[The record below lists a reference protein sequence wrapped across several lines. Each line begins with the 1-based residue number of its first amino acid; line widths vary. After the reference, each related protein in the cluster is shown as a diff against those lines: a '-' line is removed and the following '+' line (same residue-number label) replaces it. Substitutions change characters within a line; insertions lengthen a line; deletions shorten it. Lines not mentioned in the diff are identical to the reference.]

1 MFKYL
6 FPFFPPEKE
15 HWAASARILHW
26 LTLLWL
32 LIGLV
37 VLFSASY
44 PIASEDFGDGLYYV
58 KRQGIWAYLGLILFN
73 VINLTPLSRLLKMTP
88 KILLILLALIIA
100 TRFWGVE
107 INGARRWIGV
117 GSFLMQPSELIKPFL
132 VLQGAILFSQWHRIT
147 IKKRFSWLL
156 IFAVVLGAILVQ
168 PNLSNTALCGISLW
182 LIALMGMIR
191 WRDLGLV
198 ALTGVGLALAS
209 IFSNEYQQ
217 RRVTSFMNPWAQA
230 GGDGYQLTQS
240 LMAIG
245 SGGTWGSGLGLSH
258 QKLFYLPIQY
268 TDFIFAVFAEE
279 FGFVGCVMLL
289 ILIMTWGTVAALVA
303 AQAQKTVH
311 RLIAGGAL
319 IFIVG
324 QALIN
329 IGVATGS
336 LPTTGLPFPLF
347 SYGGNSVLS
356 SLFLAALVIRVA
368 RENKEGNVVEFPQVS
383 RLGI

>member
-6 FPFFPPEKE
+6 FPFFSPEKE
-15 HWAASARILHW
+15 HWAAFARILHW

-58 KRQGIWAYLGLILFN
+58 KRQGIWAYLGLVVFN
-73 VINLTPLSRLLKMTP
+73 LITLTPVSRLLKMTP
-88 KILLILLALIIA
+88 PILLILLGLIIA
-100 TRFWGVE
+100 TKFWGVE
-107 INGARRWIGV
+107 INGAQRWIGV
-117 GSFLMQPSELIKPFL
+117 GSFLIQPSELIKPFL
-132 VLQGAILFSQWHRIT
+132 VLQGAILFSQWHRIK
-147 IKKRFSWLL
+147 IEKRFFWLL
-156 IFAVVLGAILVQ
+156 IFAGILGAILVQ
-168 PNLSNTALCGISLW
+168 PNLSNAALCGMSLW
-182 LIALMGMIR
+182 FIALMGMIR
-191 WRDLGLV
+191 WRNLGLV
-198 ALTGVGLALAS
+198 ALTGLGLALAS
-209 IFSNEYQQ
+209 IKLNEYQQ
-217 RRVTSFMNPWAQA
+217 RRVTSFIDPWAQA
-230 GGDGYQLTQS
+230 EGDGYQLTQS

-245 SGGTWGSGLGLSH
+245 SGGTWGSGFGLSD

-289 ILIMTWGTVAALVA
+289 VLIMSWGTVAALVA

-311 RLIAGGAL
+311 RLIAVGGL

-347 SYGGNSVLS
+347 SYGGNSVLA

-383 RLGI
+383 RQ

>member
-6 FPFFPPEKE
+6 FPFFVPEKE
-15 HWAASARILHW
+15 HWATSARILHW

-44 PIASEDFGDGLYYV
+44 PIASEDLGDGLYYV

-73 VINLTPLSRLLKMTP
+73 VINLTPLSRLLKIASPMVI
-88 KILLILLALIIA
+88 ILLGLIIA

-117 GSFLMQPSELIKPFL
+117 SSFLIQPSELIKPFL
-132 VLQGAILFSQWHRIT
+132 VLQGAILFSQWPRIT
-147 IKKRFSWLL
+147 IGKRVFWLL
-156 IFAVVLGAILVQ
+156 IFALILGAILFQ

-182 LIALMGMIR
+182 LIALIGMIR

-198 ALTGVGLALAS
+198 ALSGLGLGLAS
-209 IFSNEYQQ
+209 IFSNEYQRQ
-217 RRVTSFMNPWAQA
+217 RITSFLNPWAQS
-230 GGDGYQLTQS
+230 GGDGYQLSQS

-289 ILIMTWGTVAALVA
+289 VLIMTWGTVAALIA
-303 AQAQKTVH
+303 SQAQKTVH
-311 RLIAGGAL
+311 RLIAVGAL

-336 LPTTGLPFPLF
+336 LPTTGLPLPLF
-347 SYGGNSVLS
+347 SYGGNSVLA

-368 RENKEGNVVEFPQVS
+368 RENKEGNVVEFPQPS
-383 RLGI
+383 RQ

>member
-6 FPFFPPEKE
+6 FPFFTPEKE

-44 PIASEDFGDGLYYV
+44 PIASEDLGDGLYYV
-58 KRQGIWAYLGLILFN
+58 KRQGIWAYLGLVLFN
-73 VINLTPLSRLLKMTP
+73 MITLTPVSRLLRITP
-88 KILLILLALIIA
+88 PILLILLALIIA
-100 TRFWGVE
+100 TNFWGVE

-117 GSFLMQPSELIKPFL
+117 RSFLIQPSELIKPFL
-132 VLQGAILFSQWHRIT
+132 VLQGAIFFSQWPRIT
-147 IKKRFSWLL
+147 IEKRFFWLL
-156 IFAVVLGAILVQ
+156 IFALILGAILAQ

-191 WRDLGLV
+191 WRNLGLV

-209 IFSNEYQQ
+209 ILSNEYQQ
-217 RRVTSFMNPWAQA
+217 QRVMSFINPWTQ
-230 GGDGYQLTQS
+230 GEGDGYQLTQS

-245 SGGTWGSGLGLSH
+245 SGGTWGSGFGLSH

-279 FGFVGCVMLL
+279 FGFVGCIMLL
-289 ILIMTWGTVAALVA
+289 VLIMTWGTVVALVA

-311 RLIAGGAL
+311 RLIAVGAL

-347 SYGGNSVLS
+347 SYGGNSVLA

-368 RENKEGNVVEFPQVS
+368 RENKEGNVVEFPQPS
-383 RLGI
+383 RQ